1 MDNNEKTYTEGIQF
15 KSKFARWFDN
25 YWYHYKWVTLG
36 AIFLVIVIIV
46 AVFQSVEKK
55 KEDITLVYAGPT
67 YITPSQTVS
76 IQEVFNTVMP
86 EDFDGKVFSIH
97 GGGWEN
103 YLLYYRGFMLI
114 IKHMLDHGLKVRTY
128 CQLSNP
134 RAIRFVRSVGFV
146 PYRYSDENVFMWISD
161 KKLKNSVLYK
171 RLCK

>member
-1 MDNNEKTYTEGIQF
+1 MPLNSIVSDGEI
-15 KSKFARWFDN
+15 
-25 YWYHYKWVTLG
+25 KWVPYSRGEIICGRYSLDDWHK
-36 AIFLVIVIIV
+36 AVHDIDSDEQWANFLEEYSFVKCFVLKSC
-46 AVFQSVEKK
+46 ADEHPMAF
-55 KEDITLVYAGPT
+55 VY
-67 YITPSQTVS
+67 I
-76 IQEVFNTVMP
+76 MP

-103 YLLYYRGFMLI
+103 YLLYYRGFMLM

>member
-1 MDNNEKTYTEGIQF
+1 MPLNSIVSDGEI
-15 KSKFARWFDN
+15 
-25 YWYHYKWVTLG
+25 KWVPYSRGEIICGRYSLDDWHK
-36 AIFLVIVIIV
+36 AVHDIDSDEQWADFL
-46 AVFQSVEKK
+46 EKNPFIK
-55 KEDITLVYAGPT
+55 CFVLKWCSDEYPMAFVY
-67 YITPSQTVS
+67 I
-76 IQEVFNTVMP
+76 MP

-103 YLLYYRGFMLI
+103 YLLYYRGFMLM
-114 IKHMLDHGLKVRTY
+114 IKHMLDNGLKVRTY

>member
-1 MDNNEKTYTEGIQF
+1 MFGQIGDTFIRWEPYTAGDIICSRFPIEQWH
-15 KSKFARWFDN
+15 K
-25 YWYHYKWVTLG
+25 
-36 AIFLVIVIIV
+36 IVGDIH
-46 AVFQSVEKK
+46 SD
-55 KEDITLVYAGPT
+55 KEW
-67 YITPSQTVS
+67 
-76 IQEVFNTVMP
+76 
-86 EDFDGKVFSIH
+86 EDFILKYTNSVKCWVLKINKSNSPIAFVYIFNEEGNWQKISIH

-103 YLLYYRGFMLI
+103 YLMYYRGFMLM